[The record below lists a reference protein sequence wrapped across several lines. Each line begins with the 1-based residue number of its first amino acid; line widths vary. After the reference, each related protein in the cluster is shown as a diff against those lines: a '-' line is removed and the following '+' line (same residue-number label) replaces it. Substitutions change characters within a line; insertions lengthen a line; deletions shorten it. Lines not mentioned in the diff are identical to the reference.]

1 MNENI
6 YHIDQ
11 LEKYLST
18 LAIGTESVQKISE
31 FCRLQENRMDY
42 IRKRVDTAAKLLGQ
56 DLITESMD
64 EY

>member
-1 MNENI
+1 MENI

-42 IRKRVDTAAKLLGQ
+42 IRKRVNCAAEMLGH
-56 DLITESMD
+56 DLINECLND
-64 EY
+64 D